1 MPPRASAPATAGLST
16 RRSTRNTTP
25 ATAVS
30 RLPSATN
37 TPGRTT
43 PAALPDHFPQAD
55 ASPPDAGE
63 GLTDIAHG
71 ADQIMQS
78 PDSPA
83 LGVPTSAVDVAA
95 PVTIDLVSRATTV
108 DIVSPT
114 IDADAMLAVRSP
126 PSSIIDIPISMMVV
140 AAAADLAATRPAPDE
155 DFPPLPAPGDE
166 VMDPVAAAARRA
178 EKEKRRVS
186 LSAEIPQPL
195 TDHNTPHILSPIDVD
210 APTFGAL
217 DAHTIATS
225 TLLDD
230 DSLGGFFDTAAADT
244 TTLERA
250 IEASLATTPE
260 EACPDPHFDAEMRL
274 AMERSLG
281 RNTDSSSQ
289 DASTS
294 RRPTGASGSP
304 PKRPRIDTS
313 RTTRMTRASSA
324 AATQAADAAGAALVA
339 AAGSISAPATTAR
352 PPVVLPTTHTPFP
365 PPQGSAVPPLPA
377 NTTVAQQ
384 AIPAAVQAGAAVT
397 GAVPQAAA
405 AAAPQVAAAAVV
417 AAAAALLA
425 PPPGAAAQN
434 WATFDGN
441 PPRAFITATDNAPH
455 TVGVDRAFLTNNA
468 DANQMR
474 VWDQTPDILLVY
486 VGGGSSDP
494 VADSH
499 LTSALITDV
508 INMPPDVIR
517 VGAASA
523 ADARLPTPPA
533 FAVAGVPPALGA
545 ELLCLRV
552 LCSTAVTLFVTEL
565 HPALSGFLGIV
576 EGFTFPNSPQ
586 GAVEAANAILT
597 THGTS
602 NNFIQLLVSHRDA
615 LPANLSI
622 QRVLETVLGSIS
634 VTPLE
639 LLSPRGCRVVWQV
652 YMMVTMTNAERHCA
666 IRTAFSQVTFGTDFN
681 NAGHVRADMRCRG
694 CFSIDHPTPICPFP
708 LIPGWMGYTATT
720 LTANTINNANRGGRG
735 RGNGRGR
742 GGRGRGGRGS

>member
-16 RRSTRNTTP
+16 RRSTWNTTP

-30 RLPSATN
+30 RLPSVTN

-43 PAALPDHFPQAD
+43 PAALPDHFPQVLSAPTPAEPAAQAD

-83 LGVPTSAVDVAA
+83 LGVPMDVAA

-166 VMDPVAAAARRA
+166 VMDPVAAAARCA

-260 EACPDPHFDAEMRL
+260 EARPDPHFDAEMRL

-281 RNTDSSSQ
+281 RNTNSSSQ

-313 RTTRMTRASSA
+313 RTTRMTRASST
-324 AATQAADAAGAALVA
+324 AATRAADTAGAALA
-339 AAGSISAPATTAR
+339 AAARSISAPATTAR
-352 PPVVLPTTHTPFP
+352 PPVVLPTTHTPFL

-384 AIPAAVQAGAAVT
+384 AIPAAVQVGAAV
-397 GAVPQAAA
+397 A
-405 AAAPQVAAAAVV
+405 

-499 LTSALITDV
+499 LASALITDV

-545 ELLCLRV
+545 ELLRLRV
-552 LCSTAVTLFVTEL
+552 LCSTAVMLFVTEL

-597 THGTS
+597 TLGTS

-639 LLSPRGCRVVWQV
+639 LLSPRGRRVVWQV
-652 YMMVTMTNAERHCA
+652 YMMVTTTNAERHRA

-720 LTANTINNANRGGRG
+720 LAANTINNANRGGRG
-735 RGNGRGR
+735 CGNGRGRGRGR
-742 GGRGRGGRGS
+742 GGRGRGGCGS